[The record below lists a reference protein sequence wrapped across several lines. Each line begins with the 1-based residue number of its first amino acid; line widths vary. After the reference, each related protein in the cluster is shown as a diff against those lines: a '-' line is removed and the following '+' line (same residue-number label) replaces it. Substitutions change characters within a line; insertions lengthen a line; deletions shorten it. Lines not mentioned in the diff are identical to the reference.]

1 MAGTARRVALLV
13 VCVANAAATP
23 VSCASVAFSEKV
35 VTTLAGGARAVFAVD
50 LDDDGDVD
58 VLAAEYDDNTVAWYE
73 NDGSESFTE
82 LIITAHATEAYS
94 VFAIDVDGDGDVD
107 ALSASFA
114 IDVDGDGDVDA
125 LAAVWDENAVAWYEN
140 DCGTHAPTASFVPTA
155 QPSSGPSLVQRPAAA
170 TTCERFRP
178 GGRRNVGIVARG
190 RSRPDVRA
198 DARPLR
204 RRNLLGGPH
213 GIVVQL
219 VRAGYV
225 LQRHGRV
232 RVRHLPR
239 EHVR

>member
-1 MAGTARRVALLV
+1 ML
-13 VCVANAAATP
+13 AAAKSDDTGAWYENDGSQSFTERIITALANSP
-23 VSCASVAFSEKV
+23 YSVFGIDV
-35 VTTLAGGARAVFAVD
+35 
-50 LDDDGDVD
+50 DGDGDID
-58 VLAAEYDDNTVAWYE
+58 VLAAVNSGDTVAWYE
-73 NDGSESFTE
+73 NDGSESFAE
-82 LIITAHATEAYS
+82 RSIDDDADGPVS
-94 VFAIDVDGDGDVD
+94 V
-107 ALSASFA
+107 FA